1 MIVDNAQRPSA
12 PRRRRSNRPVFVDLD
27 CLTSEQRE
35 IWDPLLPNRR
45 PRHTARPARPRSLSS
60 ARPVGVRAGRCA
72 RQLRDSLRPAQA
84 VLSGLQRRFGRTGPL
99 RPRSGNRLRTWG
111 FRSTKRKGRDS
122 NPGDRSRGLTV
133 FKTAAFNRSA
143 TLPRG
148 PQMLGNRSVPVG
160 RLYTGMPVPRRGGRA
175 AEGTRL
181 LSEYGDQTPS
191 RVRIPPSPS
200 RGRRATTAPA
210 IQTGAGAALA

>member
-1 MIVDNAQRPSA
+1 MAGGCTAGSQIPS
-12 PRRRRSNRPVFVDLD
+12 
-27 CLTSEQRE
+27 TSTSFG
-35 IWDPLLPNRR
+35 P
-45 PRHTARPARPRSLSS
+45 
-60 ARPVGVRAGRCA
+60 GR
-72 RQLRDSLRPAQA
+72 
-84 VLSGLQRRFGRTGPL
+84 
-99 RPRSGNRLRTWG
+99 
-111 FRSTKRKGRDS
+111 RKGRDS

-148 PQMLGNRSVPVG
+148 PQMLGNRSAPVG

-210 IQTGAGAALA
+210 IRPVPALRRHDLGATSASLSRRSAVMGARGWVPDPPPQARSVTGIAQREGKAPRRDAEPRRARRR